1 MTLCKYLPTVGRP
14 VATSALRW
22 TRDLNSHGRK
32 HRGCGRLWI
41 GDCVFLRMRFLNQN
55 PRMGAD

>member
-22 TRDLNSHGRK
+22 TLNSHGGK
-32 HRGCGRLWI
+32 HCGCGRLWI
-41 GDCVFLRMRFLNQN
+41 RDCVLLRMRILNQN
-55 PRMGAD
+55 PRMDAD